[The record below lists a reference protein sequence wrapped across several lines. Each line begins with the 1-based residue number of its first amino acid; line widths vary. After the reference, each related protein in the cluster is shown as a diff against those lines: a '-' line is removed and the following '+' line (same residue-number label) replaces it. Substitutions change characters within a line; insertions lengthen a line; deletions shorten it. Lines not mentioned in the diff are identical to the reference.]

1 MDGDN
6 LLRRCQ
12 QGEERA
18 LAELVEEHK
27 AFVAGIAFRMLSR
40 SDRVED
46 VVQEVFLQVFRG
58 IKSFRGQAALSTW
71 IYRIACRICYR
82 ELEGQRRREVE
93 TPYDDDLTSA
103 EVINDPL
110 DSTHAEGFEYQQV
123 IKKWLG
129 ELPDQYRLAL
139 TLYYMQGRKYR
150 EVADIMEIPIGT
162 VKTYLHRGRQYL
174 RRKFVDEGYA
184 D

>member
-1 MDGDN
+1 MNGGS

-27 AFVAGIAFRMLSR
+27 ALVAGIAFRMIGR

-46 VVQEVFLQVFRG
+46 IVQDVFLQVFRS
-58 IKSFRGQAALSTW
+58 IKGFRGESTLATW

-82 ELEGQRRREVE
+82 ELERQRRRGTE
-93 TPYDDDLTSA
+93 TPYDDEITST
-103 EVINDPL
+103 EL
-110 DSTHAEGFEYQQV
+110 FEGSPNPGLLEAFESRQAVQR
-123 IKKWLG
+123 WLA
-129 ELPDQYRLAL
+129 ELPDLQRLAL
-139 TLYYMQGRKYR
+139 TLYYLQGRKYR

-162 VKTYLHRGRQYL
+162 VKTYLHRGRQHL
-174 RRKFVDEGYA
+174 RRRLVDEGFMT
-184 D
+184 